1 MSALFALN
9 GCDTTVKMSSF
20 CGPLH
25 AGFFQILCDK
35 ERNGKRHLCMGK
47 PYGIELEDELAT
59 QAMK

>member
-25 AGFFQILCDK
+25 AGFFRSCVTKK
-35 ERNGKRHLCMGK
+35 EMGK
-47 PYGIELEDELAT
+47 GTYAWENHMG
-59 QAMK
+59 